1 MARGK
6 KQTAVKAVAPEAA
19 GKAVEKK
26 EILQTEQMK
35 RAAEEL
41 AKVVAEKKE
50 VPAPE
55 STKKTEKTAEKK
67 AAEKTETEKPAD
79 APKDTALKAAKKTTE
94 EKKTTTRKAKAVA
107 EKKAA
112 EKPAEEKKSVKEP
125 EVKTS
130 ISVQYMGKD
139 VSDKDM
145 IALVKNDWADAG
157 HKVGDIE
164 TMDLYVKTEENRVYY
179 VINGA
184 ETGSVEI

>member
-26 EILQTEQMK
+26 EISQTEQMK

-55 STKKTEKTAEKK
+55 ATKKTEKTAEKK

-79 APKDTALKAAKKTTE
+79 APKDTAKKTTE

-112 EKPAEEKKSVKEP
+112 EKPAEEKKSVKKP

-145 IALVKNDWADAG
+145 IALIKKDWTDAG
-157 HKVGDIE
+157 NKVGDIE
-164 TMDLYVKTEENRVYY
+164 TMDLYVKTEENKVYY